1 MPFMKKIIILII
13 PFFLLTA
20 SPLLAA
26 NPLVDNPL
34 VDEAAKKAGFNI
46 DAEDSET
53 FFIEALGKVIFTFV
67 SLLGILFVILIIYGA
82 YIWMYARGN
91 ENEVERARHIIRDA
105 IVGIIV
111 LAGSYSVW
119 LLIQK
124 FLFGA

>member
-1 MPFMKKIIILII
+1 MPPMKKIIILII
-13 PFFLLTA
+13 PLFLLTA

-26 NPLVDNPL
+26 NPLIDNPL
-34 VDEAAKKAGFNI
+34 VDNTAKKAGFNI
-46 DAEDSET
+46 DAKDSET
-53 FFIEALGKVIFTFV
+53 FFIVALGKVIFTFV

-111 LAGSYSVW
+111 LAGSYSIW